1 MIKKST
7 FRIVY
12 SIIAALLASVVMA
25 GCSGPRVYIHPNP
38 GLDSIKRMAVLPF
51 GNFSKDDKAN
61 DKVRANFVIELLR
74 TASFNVVDIGETDR
88 LLQIAE
94 LSYTT
99 SGMAIPGISASETAE
114 GQAPDSEPLSK
125 KIGEALK
132 VEAIFVGSVEAYS
145 AERVSDRIIP
155 EVSISARLIDGETG
169 IIIWASTHSR
179 RGGAG
184 FPILGWGKVTSLSVL
199 SQQVIQDM
207 VNSLAK
213 YVR

>member
-1 MIKKST
+1 MNKNILWT
-7 FRIVY
+7 ICFLVI
-12 SIIAALLASVVMA
+12 LLLVTLAA
-25 GCSGPRVYIHPNP
+25 GCGGPQVYIHPNP
-38 GLDSIKRMAVLPF
+38 GFERIKRMAVLPLD
-51 GNFSKDDKAN
+51 NFTKDDKASN
-61 DKVRANFVIELLR
+61 KVRANFVIELLR

-99 SGMAIPGISASETAE
+99 SGTAIPGIGAAQTAE
-114 GQAPDSEPLSK
+114 EQAAASEPLSK

-145 AERVSDRIIP
+145 TERVSDRIIP
-155 EVSISARLIDGETG
+155 EVSISARLIDAETG

-213 YVR
+213 YTR

>member
-1 MIKKST
+1 MNKNILWT
-7 FRIVY
+7 ICFLVIL
-12 SIIAALLASVVMA
+12 LLAMVA
-25 GCSGPRVYIHPNP
+25 FGCGGPQVYMHPNP
-38 GLDSIKRMAVLPF
+38 GFERIKRMAVLPLD
-51 GNFSKDDKAN
+51 NFTKDDKAS
-61 DKVRANFVIELLR
+61 DKVRANFVVELLR
-74 TASFNVVDIGETDR
+74 TASFNVMDIGETDR

-99 SGMAIPGISASETAE
+99 SQISIPGTGAPEMFDQETA
-114 GQAPDSEPLSK
+114 SEPLSK

-132 VEAIFVGSVEAYS
+132 VEAIFVGSVESYS
-145 AERVSDRIIP
+145 TERVSDQIIP
-155 EVSISARLIDGETG
+155 EVSISARLIDAETG

-213 YVR
+213 YAR